1 MSEEQDKTVVEEME
15 IAGKDLVD
23 HVKQLIEEGNVRR
36 LIIYKTDGDVLMEVP
51 LTASVVVGGA
61 MLVFAPVLAAV
72 GAAAAFL
79 TKVKVEIVR
88 EKPKN
93 DDTKSKVDID

>member
-1 MSEEQDKTVVEEME
+1 MNEDQDKTVVEEFE

-36 LIIYKTDGDVLMEVP
+36 LIIYKPDGDVLMEVP
-51 LTASVVVGGA
+51 LTASVVVGSA
-61 MLVFAPVLAAV
+61 MLVFAPVLAAI

-79 TKVKVEIVR
+79 TKVKIEVVR
-88 EKPKN
+88 DKVKN
-93 DDTKSKVDID
+93 DDSKSKVDID